1 MGLGV
6 ACLYTPIV
14 YINSPK
20 KKIDTDKKEVKK
32 KQKKR
37 QNKVKNNG
45 GMVLGGPL
53 IRLEKKLFPFHKS
66 TRTKPMPR
74 QLLKPQY
81 LV

>member
-32 KQKKR
+32 NKK
-37 QNKVKNNG
+37 KDK
-45 GMVLGGPL
+45 
-53 IRLEKKLFPFHKS
+53 IK
-66 TRTKPMPR
+66 
-74 QLLKPQY
+74 
-81 LV
+81 